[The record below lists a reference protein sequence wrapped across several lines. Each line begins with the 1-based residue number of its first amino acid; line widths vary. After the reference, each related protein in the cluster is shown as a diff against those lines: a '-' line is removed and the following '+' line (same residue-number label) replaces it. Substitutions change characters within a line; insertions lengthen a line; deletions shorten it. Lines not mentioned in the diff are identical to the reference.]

1 MPYGYFVL
9 FFLDLMVAALA
20 QLVSYL
26 DLYRIPYMI
35 IVLLYP
41 MNIIVRKLNRLQ

>member
-1 MPYGYFVL
+1 
-9 FFLDLMVAALA
+9 MVAALA

-26 DLYRIPYMI
+26 DLYRISYMI